1 MSLKQGQ
8 SNHEPWPIL
17 LSHMCHLKRL
27 ANVLVSVSQ
36 LSGLRQTST
45 DWIAVLDHA
54 QTQCELMSPIFT
66 STLIKIDV

>member
-8 SNHEPWPIL
+8 SNHELWPIL

-36 LSGLRQTST
+36 LSGLTQSST
-45 DWIAVLDHA
+45 DWIVVLDHA
-54 QTQCELMSPIFT
+54 EPSVT
-66 STLIKIDV
+66 